1 LKTSSILEK
10 LNLVCDDLGQRVWDK
25 VRSSW
30 EHVGGTHWKLG
41 EHVDG
46 NTMGTILGTTR
57 TQHPCPPPK
66 ENAFGPLGWML
77 PHLIGC
83 KIFLGLLVFF
93 AIFALG

>member
-1 LKTSSILEK
+1 MLKTSSILET
-10 LNLVCDDLGQRVWDK
+10 CR
-25 VRSSW
+25 
-30 EHVGGTHWKLG
+30 GTQWKLG

-46 NTMGTILGTTR
+46 NITGTKLGTMK
-57 TQHPCPPPK
+57 TQHPCPPQK